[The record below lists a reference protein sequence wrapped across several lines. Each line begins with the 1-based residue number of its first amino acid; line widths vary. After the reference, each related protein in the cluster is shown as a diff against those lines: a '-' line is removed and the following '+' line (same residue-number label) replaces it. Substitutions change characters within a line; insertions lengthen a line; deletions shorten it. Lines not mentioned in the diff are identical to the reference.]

1 MRDRWW
7 ILHSSIFIVCAG
19 GASKDSFSPKIVD
32 VCLVFISVAMSSLS
46 DQIFVV
52 GGGLARSFGKPTLFF
67 FKKSSIVVLLDK
79 ECFCGDNAQKEY
91 LFGENSW
98 PATLVFESNQISQA

>member
-1 MRDRWW
+1 MLVEPPRT
-7 ILHSSIFIVCAG
+7 A
-19 GASKDSFSPKIVD
+19 FSPKNVD

-52 GGGLARSFGKPTLFF
+52 GGGLAGSFGKPTLFF
-67 FKKSSIVVLLDK
+67 FKKSGVVVLLDK
-79 ECFCGDNAQKEY
+79 ECFCGDNVQKEY